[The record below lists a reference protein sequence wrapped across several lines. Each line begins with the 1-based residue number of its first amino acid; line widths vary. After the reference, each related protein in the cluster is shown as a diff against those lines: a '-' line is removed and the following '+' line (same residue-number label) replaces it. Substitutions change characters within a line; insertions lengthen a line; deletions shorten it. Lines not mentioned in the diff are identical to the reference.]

1 MSSREEILKKWGGAA
16 IILLVSLEF
25 VVFPWLDWVERSKTE
40 ILNART
46 FAAKQRNVASQYADI
61 ESKLAELKE
70 QTTLY
75 AGLPILEKN
84 QDPALLWLE
93 VVDAAVA
100 RVEATVN
107 NKVPQRAVVIND
119 DYSAFTGRLS
129 AVGEYNRILNLL
141 NELENISEGNRVRQV
156 SLYQQRARQGYVT
169 ANIEFVRVYRTK

>member
-1 MSSREEILKKWGGAA
+1 MNSREETLKKWGGAA
-16 IILLVSLEF
+16 IVLLVSLEF
-25 VVFPWLDWVERSKTE
+25 VVFPWLDWVESSKNE

-46 FAAKQRNVASQYADI
+46 FAAKQQNVASQYADI

-75 AGLPILEKN
+75 AGLPILGKN

-93 VVDAAVA
+93 VVEDAVA

-119 DYSAFTGRLS
+119 DYSVFTGRVS
-129 AVGEYNRILNLL
+129 ATGEYNRILNLL

-156 SLYQQRARQGYVT
+156 SLLQQRARQGYVT